1 MVEMRWERCNGRR
14 ARGLSCALGGIY
26 EEIGIS
32 NSRLKFLM
40 FFIWIYKFVN
50 NRMYSKIG

>member
-1 MVEMRWERCNGRR
+1 MVEMRWERRNGRR

-32 NSRLKFLM
+32 NSLLKFLM

-50 NRMYSKIG
+50 NRMDSKIG